1 MIQKLEQSVIGT
13 NYGHGGA
20 SFSEVIDKVN
30 EVIDYINS
38 WPEEIPP
45 CLTGFKGHTDP
56 VGRRGRQ
63 GMVPRWISEKAEE
76 YQRQMEPPY
85 DSDDIISAYE
95 SGAMWNDKKF
105 VYGPKG
111 HPDPPG
117 VSDLE
122 GAAEEY
128 ASKTLC
134 DPDDGPSVGLVKESF
149 IAGANYQRLKRLVVE
164 GVKSSSHLDAYIEGV
179 RRSIEKQIGQL
190 PPPPPGYY
198 YTWELDTIR
207 KEGQSFTAISRPVLK
222 QINPEHNEQLKA
234 KH

>member
-1 MIQKLEQSVIGT
+1 MIQKLEQGVIGT
-13 NYGHGGA
+13 NYGCGGA

-38 WPEEIPP
+38 RPEGIPP
-45 CLTGFKGHTDP
+45 CQTGFKGHTDP

-95 SGAMWNDKKF
+95 SGAMENDKRF
-105 VYGPKG
+105 VYGPTG
-111 HPDPPG
+111 DPDPAG
-117 VSDLE
+117 TSDLE
-122 GAAEEY
+122 EAAKEY

-134 DPDDGPSVGLVKESF
+134 DPDDGPSTGLAKESF
-149 IAGANYQRLKRLVVE
+149 IAGANYQRLKRLAE
-164 GVKSSSHLDAYIEGV
+164 AAKSSSHLDAYIEGV

-190 PPPPPGYY
+190 PPPPPGFY

-207 KEGQSFTAISRPVLK
+207 KEGQSFTAIARPILK
-222 QINPEHNEQLKA
+222 QINPEHDEQLKA